1 VALVPGAREVLAR
14 YRDEGW
20 RLCGISW
27 HPEVA
32 GGTTSADGVEAV
44 FGRTHELLGLDV
56 DHVWCPHGDGAAVC
70 WCRKPL
76 PGLGV
81 VLIERHGLDPARGV
95 YIGRDASDRIFARAL
110 GFTYRDAA
118 AELGSAPEGV
128 R

>member
-1 VALVPGAREVLAR
+1 MALVAGAREVLAR
-14 YRDEGW
+14 YRDEGQ

-32 GGTTSADGVEAV
+32 GGTTSADEVEAI
-44 FGRTHELLGLDV
+44 FARTHQLLGLDV
-56 DHVWCPHGDGAAVC
+56 DHVWCPHGDGAPVC

-110 GFTYRDAA
+110 GFTYRDADEA
-118 AELGSAPEGV
+118 WSPP